1 MGQLLALLMLQYS
14 RLYDISSNLDKD
26 PSVWEIGS
34 ECTVRKSSKEG
45 QRPES
50 TGE

>member
-14 RLYDISSNLDKD
+14 RLSDISSNLDKD
-26 PSVWEIGS
+26 PSVWEI
-34 ECTVRKSSKEG
+34 ECTARKSSKEG
-45 QRPES
+45 QRPGS